1 MRPLRN
7 IGIRRASRED
17 LRAISAL
24 ACTATSSL
32 CAPDYTPRQIDAVL
46 RFGLAANITLIEDR
60 TYFVIENG
68 GEIVAAGGWSYRAA
82 LMAND
87 CGNARDPHEIV
98 DPATGAARLRGFFV
112 HPHFARRGLARTLV
126 ALCER
131 AAANAGYSHLELMAT
146 ATGRRLYLACGF
158 ADVEW
163 VTQVYPTGVSVVTH
177 RMGKAIE
184 PTPGAATSTGKSTP
198 VTWFP
203 VSVSI
208 N

>member
-7 IGIRRASRED
+7 IGIRRATRED
-17 LRAISAL
+17 LQAISAL
-24 ACTATSSL
+24 ANSATRAL
-32 CAPDYTPRQIDAVL
+32 CAPDYAPRQVESIL
-46 RFGLAANITLIEDR
+46 RFSLADNSQLIDDR

-87 CGNARDPHEIV
+87 CGDAADPHDIV
-98 DPATGAARLRGFFV
+98 DPANGAARLRGFFV

-131 AAANAGYSHLELMAT
+131 AAANAGYSHLELLTT

-158 ADVEW
+158 ADIEW
-163 VTQVYPTGVSVVTH
+163 VTQIYPTGVSVVSH

-184 PTPGAATSTGKSTP
+184 PIPGAVASARKPAS

-203 VSVSI
+203 VSI

>member
-7 IGIRRASRED
+7 IGIRRATRED
-17 LRAISAL
+17 LQVISAL
-24 ACTATSSL
+24 ASAAARALCT
-32 CAPDYTPRQIDAVL
+32 PDYTPRQVESIL
-46 RFGLAANITLIEDR
+46 RFSLADHSQLIDDR

-82 LMAND
+82 LTAND
-87 CGNARDPHEIV
+87 CGDAAGPHEIV
-98 DPATGAARLRGFFV
+98 DPANGAARLRGFFV

-131 AAANAGYSHLELMAT
+131 AAANAGYSQLELLTT

-158 ADVEW
+158 VDLEW
-163 VTQVYPTGVSVVTH
+163 VSQIYPTGVSVVTH
-177 RMGKAIE
+177 RMSKAIE
-184 PTPGAATSTGKSTP
+184 PTLAAKTASRQSAP

-203 VSVSI
+203 VSI

>member
-17 LRAISAL
+17 LSAISGL
-24 ACTATSSL
+24 ASIAMRAL
-32 CAPDYTPRQIDAVL
+32 CAPDYTPRQIEAIL
-46 RFGLAANITLIEDR
+46 RFSLAANTRLIDDR

-87 CGNARDPHEIV
+87 CVSASDPHEIV

-131 AAANAGYSHLELMAT
+131 AAANAGYSHLELLTT

-158 ADVEW
+158 VDVEW
-163 VTQVYPTGVSVVTH
+163 ITQVYPTGVSVVMH

-184 PTPGAATSTGKSTP
+184 PTPGAATATRKAASA
-198 VTWFP
+198 TWFP